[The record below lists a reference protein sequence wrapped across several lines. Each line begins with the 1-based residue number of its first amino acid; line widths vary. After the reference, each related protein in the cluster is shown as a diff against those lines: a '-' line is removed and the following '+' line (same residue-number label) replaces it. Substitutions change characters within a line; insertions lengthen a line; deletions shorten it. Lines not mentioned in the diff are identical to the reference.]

1 MTIIHSLPQITTRIL
16 TMPDTLK
23 DSLVDAITAPARPA
37 VDRPAKA
44 LKLVDTFTTAGCR
57 PGLALVLSATT
68 DKLTG
73 ERKSYELNFCQQS
86 TVHADILRVLRCG
99 CQGFYSSG
107 RCRHSDKLAFC
118 LNLPAVLRAFTGSAR
133 AEVGEA
139 HEMYPCGNC
148 AMLYGENCTVYRVHY
163 YAGPGGYQTEIQCP
177 NCLTSGG
184 LR

>member
-1 MTIIHSLPQITTRIL
+1 MTE
-16 TMPDTLK
+16 TLK
-23 DSLVDAITAPARPA
+23 NAPARPA
-37 VDRPAKA
+37 VEKPAKSP
-44 LKLVDTFTTAGCR
+44 KLVDTFTTVGCR

-107 RCRHSDKLAFC
+107 RCRHSDKLTHC

-163 YAGPGGYQTEIQCP
+163 FAGPGGYQTEIQCP